1 MDEFR
6 YTLVTDGSSDRA
18 LIPILNWLLIEN
30 GVGRPIQPAWA
41 DFGVL
46 SLPDR
51 TRLVD
56 RLKLWLVYYPCD
68 LLFIQRDAERESRVS
83 RVQEIDEAVAC
94 LPEAMSPE
102 YVRVIPIRMQEAW
115 LLIDEAAIKAAAGNK
130 GYTGQLELPVV
141 SRLEGL
147 ANPKGVLNELL
158 RHASD
163 LNRRRQRSFRVAKHA
178 RLVTEFIEDFS
189 PLRQL
194 SAFGALEEEVSNAI
208 QENGWH
214 L

>member
-41 DFGVL
+41 DFSVL

-51 TRLVD
+51 TKLVD
-56 RLKLWLVYYPCD
+56 RIRLGLVYYPCD
-68 LLFIQRDAERESRVS
+68 LLFVHRDAERESRES
-83 RVQEIDEAVAC
+83 RVQEIDEAIAC
-94 LPEAMSPE
+94 LPEDLSPK
-102 YVRVIPIRMQEAW
+102 YVCVIPRRMQEAW
-115 LLIDEAAIKAAAGNK
+115 LLVDEAAIKAAAGNK
-130 GYTGQLELPVV
+130 GYAGQLEMPVV
-141 SRLEGL
+141 SRLENL
-147 ANPKGVLNELL
+147 ADPKSVLNELL
-158 RHASD
+158 RQASD

-178 RLVTEFIEDFS
+178 RLVTEFIDDFS

-194 SAFGALEEEVSNAI
+194 SAFSALEEEVSIAI
-208 QENGWH
+208 QENRWH

>member
-56 RLKLWLVYYPCD
+56 RLKLGLVYYPCD
-68 LLFIQRDAERESRVS
+68 LLFIHRDAERESRVS

-158 RHASD
+158 RQASD

-194 SAFGALEEEVSNAI
+194 SAFAALEEEVSNAI

>member
-1 MDEFR
+1 MDGFR

-30 GVGRPIQPAWA
+30 GVVRPIQPAWA
-41 DFGVL
+41 DLRVF

-51 TRLVD
+51 TTLVD
-56 RLKLWLVYYPCD
+56 RIRLGLVYYPCD
-68 LLFIQRDAERESRVS
+68 LLFVHRDAERESRES

-94 LPEAMSPE
+94 LPEEMSPK
-102 YVRVIPIRMQEAW
+102 YVCVIPIRMQEAW
-115 LLIDEAAIKAAAGNK
+115 LLVDEAAIKAAAGNK
-130 GYTGQLELPVV
+130 GYAGRLEMPVV
-141 SRLEGL
+141 SRLERL
-147 ANPKGVLNELL
+147 ADPKSVLNDLL
-158 RHASD
+158 RQACD

-178 RLVTEFIEDFS
+178 RLVTEFIDDFS

-194 SAFGALEEEVSNAI
+194 SAFAALEEEISNAI
-208 QENGWH
+208 KEYKWY